1 MGNKMKI
8 NCVFISHI
16 QLQLS
21 VKENCNCFS
30 YRPGLHRLSFTGI
43 PMPDLYAPPKNF
55 TRRALY
61 VKFISRLKQLNLK
74 QRLNNLK

>member
-1 MGNKMKI
+1 M
-8 NCVFISHI
+8 FLISHI
-16 QLQLS
+16 QLQLP
-21 VKENCNCFS
+21 VKENSARCSF
-30 YRPGLHRLSFTGI
+30 RPGLHRLSFTGI

-55 TRRALY
+55 TRRVLY